1 LKQQV
6 REAQEGAELAYL
18 PFLINWDGELQ
29 VAIP

>member
-6 REAQEGAELAYL
+6 REAQEGEELAYL